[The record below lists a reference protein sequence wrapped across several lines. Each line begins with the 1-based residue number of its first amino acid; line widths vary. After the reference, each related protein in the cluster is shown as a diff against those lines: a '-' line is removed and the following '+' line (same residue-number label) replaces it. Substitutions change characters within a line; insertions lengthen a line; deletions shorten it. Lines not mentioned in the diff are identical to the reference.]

1 VDRTSKRLWLGI
13 TALCVLLS
21 ACSHLTNT
29 RSSSGASAIVL
40 KSEVWTNPPMH
51 LFIAEVDLK
60 NPHVQVR
67 VAGGGP
73 DPDGPG
79 PWQTIL
85 TPPTQIATREHFD
98 LVVNGDFFASR
109 RIKNPDGSTNTLP
122 DPEHWG
128 SAQGAAVTDGVVWS
142 TAKTNRPCLILHKD
156 GSFAI
161 KPIKQPSPD
170 DWEVVGGNVILL
182 RDGAIV
188 HHADTNRHPR
198 TCVGL
203 TADRSKMILLVV
215 DGRKPGVSIGMRYDD
230 LAATLLRLGCNDALN
245 LDGGGST
252 IMAVRDKETGEYR
265 TLNVPSDGHE
275 RPVADVL
282 GITVTSS
289 QR

>member
-1 VDRTSKRLWLGI
+1 MAAFCT
-13 TALCVLLS
+13 LLS
-21 ACSHLTNT
+21 ACSHLSHTHST
-29 RSSSGASAIVL
+29 ASAPEIVL

-51 LFIAEVDLK
+51 LFIAEVNLK
-60 NPHVQVR
+60 NPRVQVR
-67 VAGGGP
+67 VAGGGL

-85 TPPTQIATREHFD
+85 TPPTQIAAREHFD

-122 DPEHWG
+122 DPQHWG
-128 SAQGAAVTDGVVWS
+128 SAQGVAVTDGVTWS
-142 TAKTNRPCLILHKD
+142 TAKTNRPCLIVHKD
-156 GSFAI
+156 GSLAI
-161 KPIKQPSPD
+161 KPLKKPGPD

-182 RDGAIV
+182 RNGSIV

-203 TADRSKMILLVV
+203 NTDHSKMILLVV

-230 LAATLLRLGCNDALN
+230 LAATLLRLGCSDALN

-252 IMAVRDKETGEYR
+252 IMAVLNKATGEYR

-282 GITVTSS
+282 GIRVTSS
-289 QR
+289 QKK